1 MKVLITKLLI
11 AIALASL
18 VSCFGA
24 SPGADVLSTLLTAYS
39 VVFSVFVSFAVS
51 FNLREVRNSTVR
63 NSILK
68 PISSM
73 TQWAIIDFVYTTIFY
88 ALCPAKPMRVLWLD
102 ISTFLQVLILINM
115 ISVAF
120 AFWTLRKLRTKLEEV
135 LQKEDEER
143 QL

>member
-1 MKVLITKLLI
+1 
-11 AIALASL
+11 
-18 VSCFGA
+18 
-24 SPGADVLSTLLTAYS
+24 
-39 VVFSVFVSFAVS
+39 
-51 FNLREVRNSTVR
+51 
-63 NSILK
+63 
-68 PISSM
+68 M

-120 AFWTLRKLRTKLEEV
+120 TFWTLRKLRTKLEEV

>member
-18 VSCFGA
+18 VSCFGV
-24 SPGADVLSTLLTAYS
+24 SPGTDVLSTLLTAYS

-63 NSILK
+63 SSILK

-102 ISTFLQVLILINM
+102 IPTFLQLLINM